1 MTTAAK
7 KPRVGRPMKV
17 PKAGARAPLSL
28 LVRPQLKRRIE
39 SLAEASGATLSAEA
53 ESLLERALA
62 YDDVLKATGTSI
74 AEVALRFVDKTLR
87 DRGYTWEH
95 RPQGKVYYPPGH
107 PSAPPSSGFVPR
119 EEESS

>member
-1 MTTAAK
+1 MSTTGK
-7 KPRVGRPMKV
+7 RIGRPMKE

-28 LVRPQLKRRIE
+28 LVRPRLKRRIE
-39 SLAEASGATLSAEA
+39 SLTKASGATMSAEA

-74 AEVALRFVDKTLR
+74 AEIALRFADKTLR

-95 RPQGKVYYPPGH
+95 SDHGKVYYPPGH
-107 PSAPPSSGFVPR
+107 PSAPPPSGFITN